1 MVFWEVPE
9 ISGKHITSG
18 LSLWKEGSGMQ
29 PSFSRVYSSGA
40 HLCAWWCGIATLLFS
55 RKIYLKKKHEKLF
68 TLYRS
73 LDANQVKLPNSKEV
87 LWSQKELEMKNRIQR
102 VNVKYVEDSYKS
114 SLLISEIRYVY
125 ETDEYCM
132 FSTAD

>member
-1 MVFWEVPE
+1 VP
-9 ISGKHITSG
+9 GTHHLITSSYTG
-18 LSLWKEGSGMQ
+18 
-29 PSFSRVYSSGA
+29 
-40 HLCAWWCGIATLLFS
+40 WCELQHFFS
-55 RKIYLKKKHEKLF
+55 RKIYLKKNTIKSVLA
-68 TLYRS
+68 LYGS